1 MGETRDDQFLALP
14 KKTASSNSAFA
25 PILWATLPCFIRPAS
40 SEADRQSESLGSK
53 VSAKA

>member
-40 SEADRQSESLGSK
+40 SEAERQSESLGSK